1 MTAQTDLIALINQ
14 LQDILSELGTS
25 PLDLP
30 QIAVVGSQSSGKSS
44 VLEAIVGK
52 DFLPKGAGIVTRR
65 PLILQLSYAPVDPE
79 APDEPDEWAEFQ
91 HLPGQQFV
99 DFDEVKREIERE
111 TARIAGDNK
120 GISDEPITLR
130 VHSPSVVDLTLVD
143 LPGLTKIPVGDQPS
157 DIELQIRDLIMKFI
171 LQPNCIILAVSPAN
185 VDLANSDSLKL
196 AREVDPQ
203 GLRTLGLL
211 TKVDLMETG
220 SHALDILGGRVYPL
234 RLGFVAVVNRSQRDI
249 EARRTLEWSRKREQQ
264 FFGSHPTY
272 APIAGRCGTAALART
287 LNSVLLDHIRAQLP
301 DLKARLSA
309 LIAAKQNELVTYG
322 ESPAVVAA
330 TASGT
335 ASPNAVVL
343 RLIALYATEFQAS
356 IEGTRTAAALTD
368 LTGGARI
375 FAIFHDG
382 FARALDALDP
392 VSALTVHEIRTAIQ
406 NSTGARSA
414 LFFVPEA
421 AFDLLVKP
429 QIARLAAPAMHCV
442 DHVFEEL
449 LRLTHECC
457 SAELKRFPTLHA
469 RLVEAVT
476 ALLKEHLTPT
486 RSFVQTLVALQS
498 AYINTAHPD
507 FIGGARAVAQLEK
520 KYARERK
527 RRDAANDHMRRL
539 AHQYSAGPSSAAGAA
554 ASARGAAVTPV
565 YDGTTAPPSAVGT
578 AAPPGAAGS
587 AAGSAAAINGRDR
600 DGFFTFMF
608 GQQPGART
616 SGSAPAGGPGSINGR
631 GVPAAPASEAGG
643 DGGDDDDTMSVASAA
658 RPRRAAST
666 ERGAHAS
673 DRDPEEFTIALI
685 RSLITSYFGIV
696 KKTLADAVPKAVMH
710 LLVNDTLGMLQTR
723 LVEALYRDEMLP
735 ELLQENPALVKQREA
750 CRAQLAVYQRA
761 MEVIAQAY

>member
-65 PLILQLSYAPVDPE
+65 PLILQLNYAPVDPE
-79 APDEPDEWAEFQ
+79 TPDEPEEWAEFQ
-91 HLPGQQFV
+91 HLPGQQFA
-99 DFDEVKREIERE
+99 DFGEVKREIERE

-264 FFGSHPTY
+264 FFS
-272 APIAGRCGTAALART
+272 GRCGTAALART

-322 ESPAVVAA
+322 ESPAVLAA
-330 TASGT
+330 TASGS

-476 ALLKEHLTPT
+476 ALLKEHLAPT

-527 RRDAANDHMRRL
+527 RRDAANDQMRRL
-539 AHQYSAGPSSAAGAA
+539 AHQYSAGPSSAAGASGS
-554 ASARGAAVTPV
+554 SARGAAVTPV

-578 AAPPGAAGS
+578 AASPGAAGS
-587 AAGSAAAINGRDR
+587 GAGSAAAINGRDR

-616 SGSAPAGGPGSINGR
+616 SGSAPAGGPNLNGR
-631 GVPAAPASEAGG
+631 GVPVAPASEAGG

-666 ERGAHAS
+666 ERGTHGS

-710 LLVNDTLGMLQTR
+710 LLVNDTLAMLQTR